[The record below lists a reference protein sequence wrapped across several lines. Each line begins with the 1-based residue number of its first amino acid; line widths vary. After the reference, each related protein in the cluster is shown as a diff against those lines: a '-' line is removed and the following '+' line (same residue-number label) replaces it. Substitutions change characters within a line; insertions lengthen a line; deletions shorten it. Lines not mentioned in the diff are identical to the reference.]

1 MPPAARGL
9 APSGLLSEGKDSPPG
24 PPQRLRIP
32 HRLAPAR
39 DTAVLWASDILFQDA
54 ATAPPGNCFSKKGV
68 SQNALPSARPTYK
81 SLGRERDEGA
91 GEGRGKPFSR
101 RVPSPF
107 PRISKCYLH
116 HGALPLSQRE
126 LSACASRKVS
136 MHCQKPVWRYM
147 ESWPSAARRSSGSFS
162 RSQDSSSER

>member
-1 MPPAARGL
+1 MPPASRAL
-9 APSGLLSEGKDSPPG
+9 PPSGLLSEGKDSPPG
-24 PPQRLRIP
+24 PLSASASRTGLRLHGIRRFCGRRTSFFRMPQRSCRETVFQ
-32 HRLAPAR
+32 RKAYRNAP
-39 DTAVLWASDILFQDA
+39 
-54 ATAPPGNCFSKKGV
+54 
-68 SQNALPSARPTYK
+68 PSARPTYK
-81 SLGRERDEGA
+81 SLGRERDGGA
-91 GEGRGKPFSR
+91 GEGRGKSFSR

>member
-9 APSGLLSEGKDSPPG
+9 PPSGLLSGGMIPPG

-32 HRLAPAR
+32 HRLAPAQ
-39 DTAVLWASDILFQDA
+39 DTAVLWASDILFQDD
-54 ATAPPGNCFSKKGV
+54 ATEPPGNCFSKKGV
-68 SQNALPSARPTYK
+68 SECP
-81 SLGRERDEGA
+81 SLGPPRLQKSWE
-91 GEGRGKPFSR
+91 GEGWGCGG
-101 RVPSPF
+101 RVSSPF

>member
-1 MPPAARGL
+1 MPPAARAL
-9 APSGLLSEGKDSPPG
+9 PPSGLLSEGKDSPRAPTA
-24 PPQRLRIP
+24 PIP

-54 ATAPPGNCFSKKGV
+54 ATEPPGNCFSKKGV
-68 SQNALPSARPTYK
+68 SECPTHNPPHLQK
-81 SLGRERDEGA
+81 SWE
-91 GEGRGKPFSR
+91 GEGWGCGG

>member
-9 APSGLLSEGKDSPPG
+9 PPSGLLSGGNNSPRAPSA
-24 PPQRLRIP
+24 PPY
-32 HRLAPAR
+32 PAQACAC
-39 DTAVLWASDILFQDA
+39 TGYGGSVGVGDILFQDA
-54 ATAPPGNCFSKKGV
+54 ATEPPGNCFSKKGV
-68 SQNALPSARPTYK
+68 SECP
-81 SLGRERDEGA
+81 SLGPPRLQKSWE
-91 GEGRGKPFSR
+91 GEGWGCGG
-101 RVPSPF
+101 RVSSPF

>member
-1 MPPAARGL
+1 MPPAARAL
-9 APSGLLSEGKDSPPG
+9 PPSGLLSGESFPR

-54 ATAPPGNCFSKKGV
+54 ATEPPGNCFSKKGV
-68 SQNALPSARPTYK
+68 SECPTHNPPHLQK
-81 SLGRERDEGA
+81 VLG
-91 GEGRGKPFSR
+91 GRGMGVRGGGGS
-101 RVPSPF
+101 PSPEGF
-107 PRISKCYLH
+107 PPLPRISKCYLH

>member
-9 APSGLLSEGKDSPPG
+9 PPSGLLSGGMIPPG
-24 PPQRLRIP
+24 PLSASVSRTGLRLHGIRRFCGRRTCFFRMPQRSR
-32 HRLAPAR
+32 RE
-39 DTAVLWASDILFQDA
+39 TVFQRKA
-54 ATAPPGNCFSKKGV
+54 YR
-68 SQNALPSARPTYK
+68 NALPSARPAYK
-81 SLGRERDEGA
+81 SLRRERDRGE

>member
-1 MPPAARGL
+1 NA
-9 APSGLLSEGKDSPPG
+9 SGGQRATALWTPVPGGNNSPG
-24 PPQRLRIP
+24 PPQRLRIL

-39 DTAVLWASDILFQDA
+39 DTAVLWASDILFRMPQRSRRETVFQRKA
-54 ATAPPGNCFSKKGV
+54 YR
-68 SQNALPSARPTYK
+68 NALPSARPAYK
-81 SLGRERDEGA
+81 SLGRERDG
-91 GEGRGKPFSR
+91 GEGEGGGKPFSR